1 MADLNLSVF
10 CSQNIWKAFYAAFT
24 VWKILSTVIKDFC
37 CVSRSFTWMSS
48 RLDRNLVTVVTGQAV
63 EAFDKLFRIL
73 YANSSSVDLQQVAME
88 TEPEPEKELLPQP
101 AAVVPLSAVI
111 AMKLYNPKYN
121 LAFCSSPPLA
131 ADQDSAKKSSEE
143 ISKNPED
150 HKKKK
155 RHKRASKDSL
165 QETPPL
171 HPYLSSLEKICLISL
186 LPTWPEPD
194 PPSDVIGF
202 INIRDTSKPL
212 QAHLQRSEMFETSQV
227 IRFSSPINIP
237 KEVLPLVAKPRK
249 FIAEQGEVKVL
260 SQGQTPAGEQPGD
273 LKRKLDNKTL
283 TFEMQHKSARNAE
296 CELDTNIK
304 ESGHNTTTKHN
315 SDKTNASSNCEGQRL
330 NTPKNSSVLPGSN
343 TKACESYV
351 IINGFS
357 RTQASPQTGG
367 PIDSTTGQRVHT
379 IEMSPDLQTS
389 SSSSPIHARLSAMSS
404 PLVSASPDPALPPSS
419 ESSSPPTPK
428 PRTVQLVIK
437 DTVHD
442 NGQKLQEVSIVRR
455 QQSSAGLQVHDQ
467 PASVRDLWPLKDS
480 LRLQNSIETAREGTF
495 GEAQNKNVHGNY
507 QETKIEEVVHDVKAK
522 PESKHLSQAGD
533 IRYGAAERVGDQ
545 EKVHE
550 DNESDRVA
558 TAQLGNARRGPTGF
572 ESDEVS
578 HENRKNVV
586 KEKAKLSGG
595 HTLQKIQQSTLTGV
609 ISSVSETS
617 SHMPVSDT
625 RNPNMLADDCTRAN
639 GGALN
644 GLSSSKE
651 LSPKSHA
658 SRSSSEISLS
668 SNLSDTQRK
677 DLRLRIP
684 DEEVRPLS
692 PLGHTPSTPTPDPRL
707 HTPDSGSR
715 TPDFR
720 MSTSDFSDG
729 LGSPRTLST
738 TSDEYY
744 ECSDFPSYETFEHAD
759 FSSTRERDFRASHAN
774 TANTADVPTTEEN
787 SSDSQVELADH
798 KAIQV
803 EDKKNTHREMKAR
816 GGLRAQR
823 RGGEEV
829 ESTTD
834 NFIHSN
840 TLTEVASHE
849 TNRKSKSK
857 AERLD
862 ERRVTRRRTDPE
874 PASTGG
880 TQKERITARNE
891 SASKLSSSSPILDHK
906 VIRSKDKKKEREW
919 TGLELKGREGKKA
932 QRRGGEE
939 SKSTADIFKRSSTLT
954 EVASQETNGMIPS
967 KAERLDEGGTG
978 KTMESETSS
987 TSDTQK
993 EKKTARDSRRMTE
1006 EEKVSIY
1013 LSIYVGRL
1021 AFLGVTCTRVRLCT
1035 SRASLSRNTPP
1046 FFIIEQRVRLT
1057 HFIKRLLTFSP
1068 AALFMTGLSLSRA
1081 VQMTPVRCCW
1091 RVSGAFCHVT

>member
-1 MADLNLSVF
+1 
-10 CSQNIWKAFYAAFT
+10 
-24 VWKILSTVIKDFC
+24 
-37 CVSRSFTWMSS
+37 MSS

-143 ISKNPED
+143 VAKNPED
-150 HKKKK
+150 HKKK
-155 RHKRASKDSL
+155 RHKRASKESL
-165 QETPPL
+165 QEPPPL

-260 SQGQTPAGEQPGD
+260 SQGQTAAGEQPGD

-296 CELDTNIK
+296 CELDTNLK
-304 ESGHNTTTKHN
+304 ESGHNTTNATPHN

-343 TKACESYV
+343 TKACESNV
-351 IINGFS
+351 IVNGFN

-379 IEMSPDLQTS
+379 IEM
-389 SSSSPIHARLSAMSS
+389 IHARLSSMSS

-442 NGQKLQEVSIVRR
+442 NGQKLQEVSIIRR

-467 PASVRDLWPLKDS
+467 PASVSDLWLLKES
-480 LRLQNSIETAREGTF
+480 LRLQNSIETTREGTF

-533 IRYGAAERVGDQ
+533 RRSGAAERVGDQ

-558 TAQLGNARRGPTGF
+558 TAQSGTARRGPTGF

-586 KEKAKLSGG
+586 KEKAKLSVG
-595 HTLQKIQQSTLTGV
+595 HTPQKIQQSTLTGV

-617 SHMPVSDT
+617 SHMSVSDA

-677 DLRLRIP
+677 DLRLHIP

-759 FSSTRERDFRASHAN
+759 FSSRGTRERDFRASHAN
-774 TANTADVPTTEEN
+774 TANTADVTTTEEN

-798 KAIQV
+798 KATQV
-803 EDKKNTHREMKAR
+803 EDKKNTHWEMKASE
-816 GGLRAQR
+816 GLRAQR
-823 RGGEEV
+823 RGGEEA
-829 ESTTD
+829 ESTVDT
-834 NFIHSN
+834 FIHSN
-840 TLTEVASHE
+840 TLTEVASQE

-857 AERLD
+857 AERLG

-880 TQKERITARNE
+880 TEKERITARNE
-891 SASKLSSSSPILDHK
+891 SASKLSSPSSPLPDHK
-906 VIRSKDKKKEREW
+906 VIRSKDKKKERER

-954 EVASQETNGMIPS
+954 EVTSQETNGMIPL
-967 KAERLDEGGTG
+967 KAERLDEGGVTG
-978 KTMESETSS
+978 KTMESEPSS
-987 TSDTQK
+987 TGDTQK
-993 EKKTARDSRRMTE
+993 EKKTARDSKRMTE

-1035 SRASLSRNTPP
+1035 S
-1046 FFIIEQRVRLT
+1046 
-1057 HFIKRLLTFSP
+1057 
-1068 AALFMTGLSLSRA
+1068 
-1081 VQMTPVRCCW
+1081 
-1091 RVSGAFCHVT
+1091 